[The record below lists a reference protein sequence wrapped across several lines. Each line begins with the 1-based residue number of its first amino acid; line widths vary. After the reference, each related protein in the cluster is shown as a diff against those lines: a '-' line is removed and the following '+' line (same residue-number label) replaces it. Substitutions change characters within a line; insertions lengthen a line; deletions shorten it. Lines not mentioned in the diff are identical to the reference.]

1 MAGGCRSV
9 AAVCMALLF
18 IGLVG
23 CGRKTDLVL
32 PQSLV
37 PVAIKDLRYGL
48 DENGVTLQ
56 WSYPRKMESGDEI
69 AEIDSFEVFRAAM
82 PAGDYCE
89 GCPVRFDGPI
99 VIDGAVLPESGRKKI
114 ASYAEGGLQVGYRYI
129 YKVRSRAQW
138 WYPSRDSNPVSFV
151 WLSPPPPVEDLQIKV
166 GDRAITLKWQP
177 VDRAADGSIL
187 AEEPV
192 YQIYRSLDND
202 KYDPLDQPVAD
213 NSFADVRVENSKRYF
228 YRVRTLRRTGDM
240 LQGGALSDIVSGVP
254 GDLTPPAPVQH
265 LVAVRVPGGIK
276 LAWQAVPDV
285 DLAGYRIYR
294 WDQDAQEPD
303 LIGEVESSQNQ
314 FIDRQPVAA
323 KRWYYSVSSFD
334 TASPANE
341 SSPSME
347 AFMQQQ

>member
-9 AAVCMALLF
+9 AAVCIALLF
-18 IGLVG
+18 IGLAG

-37 PVAIKDLRYGL
+37 PVTIKDLRYTL

-56 WSYPRKMESGDEI
+56 WSYPRKMETGDEL

-82 PAGDYCE
+82 PTGDYCE
-89 GCPVRFDGPI
+89 GCPVRFDEPI
-99 VIDGAVLPESGRKKI
+99 IIDGDVLPKSGRKKI
-114 ASYAEGGLQVGYRYI
+114 ASYAESSLQVGYRYI

-151 WLSPPPPVEDLQIKV
+151 WLSPPPAVEDLQIKV

-177 VDRAADGSIL
+177 VDRATDGSIL

-192 YQIYRSLDND
+192 YQVYRSSDNE

-213 NSFADVRVENSKRYF
+213 NSFADVGVENNKRYF
-228 YRVRTLRRTGDM
+228 YRVRTMRRTGDM
-240 LQGGALSDIVSGVP
+240 LQASALSDIVSGAP
-254 GDLTPPAPVQH
+254 SDLTPPVAVQH
-265 LVAVRVPGGIK
+265 LVVVRVPAGIK
-276 LAWQAVPDV
+276 LAWQAVPDA

-294 WDQDAQEPD
+294 RDQGAQEPD
-303 LIGEVESSQNQ
+303 FIGEVPGSQNQ
-314 FIDRQPVAA
+314 FIDQQPVAA
-323 KRWYYSVSSFD
+323 KRWYYSVTAFD
-334 TASPANE
+334 AAFPANE
-341 SSPSME
+341 STASME
-347 AFMQQQ
+347 AVMQQQ

>member
-1 MAGGCRSV
+1 
-9 AAVCMALLF
+9 
-18 IGLVG
+18 
-23 CGRKTDLVL
+23 
-32 PQSLV
+32 
-37 PVAIKDLRYGL
+37 
-48 DENGVTLQ
+48 
-56 WSYPRKMESGDEI
+56 
-69 AEIDSFEVFRAAM
+69 
-82 PAGDYCE
+82 
-89 GCPVRFDGPI
+89 
-99 VIDGAVLPESGRKKI
+99 
-114 ASYAEGGLQVGYRYI
+114 
-129 YKVRSRAQW
+129 
-138 WYPSRDSNPVSFV
+138 VSFV

-166 GDRAITLKWQP
+166 GDRVITLKWQP
-177 VDRAADGSIL
+177 VDRAVDGSIL

-202 KYDPLDQPVAD
+202 KYDPLEQPVAD
-213 NSFADVRVENSKRYF
+213 NSFADVRVENSKMYF

-254 GDLTPPAPVQH
+254 GDLTPPAAVQH
-265 LVAVRVPGGIK
+265 LVAVRVPVGIK
-276 LAWQAVPDV
+276 LAWQAVPDA

-294 WDQDAQEPD
+294 RDQDAQEPD

-323 KRWYYSVSSFD
+323 KRWYYSVSAFD